1 MWGCYFSIKM
11 AHMGVEWPEWKV
23 WTIVKCLAA
32 LSASWLPLRTALFK
46 DFNFHRVLGMHLV
59 HGASLQPSGALTRQS
74 QSVVISDSHQLK
86 RGLYLH
92 YNQVNSKETLLRR
105 TFLPVKMR
113 VSGETLLP
121 PLSASARLC
130 VRTESVAA
138 ISWRL
143 HWTTK
148 QKDGAGPDPRW
159 HRKALEPAQS
169 GLLGYRPRG
178 CKRPECD
185 LVTKQQQCFAI
196 TLLIKNILVSPW
208 CRSC

>member
-32 LSASWLPLRTALFK
+32 LSASWLPLHTALFK

-86 RGLYLH
+86 CGLCLH
-92 YNQVNSKETLLRR
+92 YNQLNSKETLLRR

-113 VSGETLLP
+113 VHGETLLP
-121 PLSASARLC
+121 PLSACGRLC
-130 VRTESVAA
+130 VRTVCGSHQLAA
-138 ISWRL
+138 PLDDKAERWSGPGSQMAPQGLRASPERL
-143 HWTTK
+143 AGLQATGL
-148 QKDGAGPDPRW
+148 QKTWMWP
-159 HRKALEPAQS
+159 S
-169 GLLGYRPRG
+169 Y
-178 CKRPECD
+178 
-185 LVTKQQQCFAI
+185 
-196 TLLIKNILVSPW
+196 
-208 CRSC
+208 

>member
-86 RGLYLH
+86 RGLCLH
-92 YNQVNSKETLLRR
+92 YNQLNSKETPEKDFPSCKNESAWRN
-105 TFLPVKMR
+105 
-113 VSGETLLP
+113 P
-121 PLSASARLC
+121 PPTSFGIC
-130 VRTESVAA
+130 
-138 ISWRL
+138 
-143 HWTTK
+143 
-148 QKDGAGPDPRW
+148 
-159 HRKALEPAQS
+159 KALCEDRVCGSHQLAAPLDDKAERWS
-169 GLLGYRPRG
+169 GPGSQMAPQGLRAS
-178 CKRPECD
+178 PER
-185 LVTKQQQCFAI
+185 LAGLQATGLQK
-196 TLLIKNILVSPW
+196 TWMWPSY
-208 CRSC
+208 